1 MLYTLCVFL
10 ILPCRCQPVLF
21 GLDLRPSYL
30 DLGLNRKDPLNRHPH
45 KAYGIPWSPRR
56 PAAALLLPAK
66 RQFVRYRSYR
76 KRPAKAFLGP

>member
-1 MLYTLCVFL
+1 MQM
-10 ILPCRCQPVLF
+10 PPVLF

-30 DLGLNRKDPLNRHPH
+30 DLGLNRKDPLNRHPI
-45 KAYGIPWSPRR
+45 KRMGSLGLLILECTDRR